1 MNVLRVSSYRKTPG
15 AVWWGFLPLLFLG
28 VFFLYP
34 LGIIFTLVVKAGWT
48 DGVGEAVWRQIARPL
63 GFTVYQATLS
73 TLLTLL
79 PGLPIAWVFAR
90 FRFPGKR
97 FLRVLMTLPFI
108 LPTVVVAAGF
118 TALLG
123 PRGWLNLV
131 LMSLFHTS
139 EPPIRFLNT
148 LGAILTVHV
157 FYNLSVIVRVVG
169 AAWAGLDV
177 RLEQAARTLG
187 ASPWRAFWHVTVPLL
202 LPHIV
207 GATLLVFLFDFTS
220 FGVVLLL
227 GGPRF
232 ATLEVEIYIQ
242 TMQFLNLPLAA
253 LLSAV
258 QLLCTLLVLGLSQ
271 RLTTGAVVSLT
282 PRVKGEGIFFPRTWI
297 QWLTVGLTILVLV
310 SLVLLPLGALVTRSL
325 VRMEASRGE
334 RGAVQA
340 GWTLDYYRELF
351 VNRRGSL
358 FYVPPARAAVNSL
371 GYAFAT
377 MWIALGLGFPAAYA
391 LNRRGASRTLLDALL
406 MLPLGT
412 SAVSLGLGY
421 VVAFQRPPLDVA
433 SFPLL
438 IPIAH
443 SLVALPFVVRTLQPA
458 LASIP
463 RSLRDAATVLGAS
476 PWRVWWHVD
485 LPIVGRA
492 VLVGAVFAFTVSMG
506 EFGATAL
513 LARPEA
519 PTLPV
524 AIYRFLSQPGAMN
537 YGQAMAMSTLLMA
550 VCALGMLVLER
561 LQHE

>member
-1 MNVLRVSSYRKTPG
+1 MNALRVSSYRKTPG
-15 AVWWGFLPLLFLG
+15 AEWWGFLPLLFLG

-34 LGIIFTLVVKAGWT
+34 LGIIFILVVKAGWT

-123 PRGWLNLV
+123 PRGWLNLA
-131 LMSLFHTS
+131 LMSLLHTS

-358 FYVPPARAAVNSL
+358 FYVPPARAVVNSL

>member
-1 MNVLRVSSYRKTPG
+1 MNAALAQSFRKFLG
-15 AVWWGFLPLLFLG
+15 AGWVILPLLFLG

-34 LGIIFTLVVKAGWT
+34 LGAILALAGKAGWLE
-48 DGVGEAVWRQIARPL
+48 GMGEAVWRQIARPL
-63 GFTVYQATLS
+63 SFTVYQASLS

-79 PGLPIAWVFAR
+79 PGLPMAWVFAR

-108 LPTVVVAAGF
+108 LPTVVVVAGF

-123 PRGWLNLV
+123 PRGWLNLW
-131 LMSLFHTS
+131 LMSFLGVS

-157 FYNLSVIVRVVG
+157 FYNLSVIVRVVS

-187 ASPWRAFWHVTVPLL
+187 ASPWRTFWRVTLPLL
-202 LPHIV
+202 LPHIA

-253 LLSAV
+253 VLSAV
-258 QLLCTLLVLGLSQ
+258 QLLCTLAVLALSQ
-271 RLTTGAVVSLT
+271 HLTAGAGVSLT
-282 PRVKGEGIFFPRTWI
+282 PRVKGEGIYFPRTRVQRLAVAFSVLLLI
-297 QWLTVGLTILVLV
+297 VLVLF
-310 SLVLLPLGALVTRSL
+310 PLGALVTRSL
-325 VRMEASRGE
+325 VRLEASRGE
-334 RGAVQA
+334 RGTVQT
-340 GWTLDYYRELF
+340 GVTLDYYRELF

-358 FYVPPARAAVNSL
+358 FYVPPVKAAVNSL

-377 MWIALGLGFPAAYA
+377 MWISLGLGFPAAYA
-391 LNRRGASRTLLDALL
+391 LNRRGASRRLLDALL

-463 RSLRDAATVLGAS
+463 RSLRDAAAVLGAS

-492 VLVGAVFAFTVSMG
+492 VLVGAVFSFTVSMG

-524 AIYRFLSQPGAMN
+524 AIYRFISQPGAMN

-550 VCALGMLVLER
+550 VCALGMLALER
-561 LQHE
+561 LQHD

>member
-1 MNVLRVSSYRKTPG
+1 MNAFRRLPSHKAFG
-15 AVWWGFLPLLFLG
+15 AGWAFLPLLFLG
-28 VFFLYP
+28 IFFLYP
-34 LGIIFTLVVKAGWT
+34 LATIFILAGKAGWS
-48 DGVGEAVWRQIARPL
+48 DGAGGAVWRQIARPL
-63 GFTVYQATLS
+63 GFTIYQATLS
-73 TLLTLL
+73 TVLTLL

-123 PRGWLNLV
+123 PRGWLNLG
-131 LMSLFHTS
+131 LMSLLHTN

-148 LGAILTVHV
+148 LGAILIVHV
-157 FYNLSVIVRVVG
+157 FYNLSIIVRVVS

-202 LPHIV
+202 LPQMA

-220 FGVVLLL
+220 FGVILLL
-227 GGPRF
+227 GGARF

-258 QLLCTLLVLGLSQ
+258 QLLFTLAVLGLSQ
-271 RLTTGAVVSLT
+271 RLTRGAGVSLT
-282 PRVKGEGIFFPRTWI
+282 PRLKGEGLFLPRNLF
-297 QWLTVGLTILVLV
+297 QRAAVFLTILFLV
-310 SLVLLPLGALVTRSL
+310 ILVLLPLGALVSRSL
-325 VRMEASRGE
+325 VRLEASRGE
-334 RGAVQA
+334 RGTVQT
-340 GWTLDYYRELF
+340 GLTLDYYRELF

-358 FYVPPARAAVNSL
+358 FYVPPAQAALNSL

-377 MWIALGLGFPAAYA
+377 VWIALGLGFPAAYA
-391 LNRRGASRTLLDALL
+391 LNRRGASRALLDALL

-463 RSLRDAATVLGAS
+463 RSLRDAAAVLGAS
-476 PWRVWWHVD
+476 PWRVWWFVD
-485 LPIVGRA
+485 LPIVGRS

-524 AIYRFLSQPGAMN
+524 AIYRFISQPGAMN
-537 YGQAMAMSTLLMA
+537 YGQAMAMSTLLML
-550 VCALGMLVLER
+550 VCALGMLALER
-561 LQHE
+561 LQRE

>member
-1 MNVLRVSSYRKTPG
+1 MNALRVSSYRKTPG
-15 AVWWGFLPLLFLG
+15 AEWWGFLPLLFLG

-34 LGIIFTLVVKAGWT
+34 LGIIFILVVKAGWT

-123 PRGWLNLV
+123 PRGWLNLA
-131 LMSLFHTS
+131 LMSLLHTS

-169 AAWAGLDV
+169 VAWAGLDV

-358 FYVPPARAAVNSL
+358 FYVPPARAVVNSL